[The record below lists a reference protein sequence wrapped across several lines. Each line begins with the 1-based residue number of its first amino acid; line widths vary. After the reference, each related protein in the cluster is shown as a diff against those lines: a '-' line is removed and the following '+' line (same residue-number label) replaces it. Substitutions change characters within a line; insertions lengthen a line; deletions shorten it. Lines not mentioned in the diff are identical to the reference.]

1 MRLWQKIFLLT
12 LLLALLA
19 VNTTSFV
26 LLSRNQANS
35 LVLAKEKAQ
44 TVCDAVVSELEYAIQ
59 REKEQSGRFLLT
71 DQALSELLSAE
82 ISTSE
87 SEQEIVVTP
96 IQFSEEAEMG
106 QTTLTRGGQG
116 NELIQVSTTVFWE
129 GRFFRVSVYSDASAL
144 FSQFG
149 RDMAFSRW
157 FGGAMALMIAAALL
171 AASLILTKPLK
182 YLEEATKQIA
192 GGAYRERIEVKG
204 HDEIA
209 ELAGHMNVMSAE
221 IEANVH
227 HIQRILKSRE
237 TFIANMT
244 HELKT
249 PLTSILGFAD
259 ILTIKGD
266 VSEEERREYAT
277 VITAEA
283 RRLRTLSSKL
293 MELIALQ
300 ETELTLQPV
309 NLQGLIGR
317 TVETFLPVCTERQ
330 CQIQADVPAVK
341 INADSAL
348 FTSLI
353 LNLLD
358 NALKASSPGQTITVS
373 GAEKGGTVVLQVRDQ
388 GMGIPQ
394 EQLIHVTEAFYM
406 VDKARS
412 RKAGGAGIGL
422 SLCKAIVEAHHGT
435 FEITSRENCGT
446 TAWVTIPVS
455 EGGCAE

>member
-44 TVCDAVVSELEYAIQ
+44 TICDAVVSELEHAIQ

-71 DQALSELLSAE
+71 DQELSEMLSAE
-82 ISTSE
+82 ITASAL
-87 SEQEIVVTP
+87 EQEIVVTP
-96 IQFSEEAEMG
+96 TQFSGDVEMS
-106 QTTLTRGGQG
+106 QTTLTSGGQG
-116 NELIQVSTTVFWE
+116 NRLIQVNTTVFWE
-129 GRFFRVSVYSDASAL
+129 GRFFRVSVCSDVSAL
-144 FSQFG
+144 FAQFG
-149 RDMAFSRW
+149 RDMAFSQW
-157 FGGAMALMIAAALL
+157 FGGAMALLIAAALL

-182 YLEEATKQIA
+182 RLEVATKEIA
-192 GGAYRERIEVKG
+192 GGAYQERIEVKG

-209 ELAGHMNVMSAE
+209 ELAEHMNVMSAE
-221 IEANVH
+221 IEANIH
-227 HIQRILKSRE
+227 HIQQILKSRE

-259 ILTIKGD
+259 ILTIKSD
-266 VSEEERREYAT
+266 MSEEERREYAT
-277 VITAEA
+277 IITAEA
-283 RRLRTLSSKL
+283 RRLRVLSSKL

-309 NLQGLIGR
+309 NLQKLIGR
-317 TVETFLPVCTERQ
+317 TVDTFLPVCAKRQ

-348 FTSLI
+348 FTSLV

-358 NALKASSPGQTITVS
+358 NALKASSPGQSITVS
-373 GAEKGGTVVLQVRDQ
+373 GEEKGGNVVLQVRDY
-388 GMGIPQ
+388 GIGIPQ
-394 EQLIHVTEAFYM
+394 EQLLHVTEAFFM

-412 RKAGGAGIGL
+412 RRAGGAGIGL
-422 SLCKAIVEAHHGT
+422 SLCKAIAEAHHGT
-435 FEITSRENCGT
+435 FKITSRENCGT
-446 TAWVTIPVS
+446 TVWVTVPVS